1 MKVSTVIVTYNRLNL
16 LKQCIDKVLNQ
27 DVKDLDIVLVDNAS
41 NDGTKEYIEGLN
53 NERIKY
59 FNTGKNLGGAGGF
72 SFGLNA
78 ASKAGYDY
86 CWIMDDDTMV
96 NHNSLYSL
104 LDKMIKTNSA
114 YICSR
119 VLWTDGKACT
129 MNTPPNGKWKC
140 LYDEEA
146 LDLHLIEIQGCSF
159 VSCLVNM
166 KHVREAGLP
175 IADFFIYGDDIEF
188 TRRLQKYSKGYLD
201 LDSVVTH
208 AMPGNNT
215 ATIINCE
222 KERVERYKYGVRNNI
237 YIMRHHDGKHF
248 FGIMAYMIKMSGAII
263 LRSPDSKGKRLSV
276 LIGSTFKGLFFN
288 PEIKMPEISNGECV

>member
-1 MKVSTVIVTYNRLNL
+1 MKVSAVIVTYNRLNL

-146 LDLHLIEIQGCSF
+146 LDLYLIEIQGCSF

>member
-1 MKVSTVIVTYNRLNL
+1 MKVSAIIVTYNRINL
-16 LKQCIDKVLNQ
+16 LKQCLEKVLTQVDN
-27 DVKDLDIVLVDNAS
+27 DLDILLIDNDS
-41 NDGTKEYIEGLN
+41 NDGTKEYVEELN

-72 SFGLNA
+72 SYGLNV
-78 ASKAGYDY
+78 ASRFGYDY
-86 CWIMDDDTMV
+86 CWIMDDDTFIHQM
-96 NHNSLYSL
+96 SLTSL
-104 LDKMIKTNSA
+104 LEKMVKTDAA

-140 LYDEEA
+140 LYDEPA

-166 KHVREAGLP
+166 KYVREAGLP

-188 TRRLQKYSKGYLD
+188 TRRLQRYSKGYLD

-208 AMPGNNT
+208 AMPGNNS

-222 KERVERYKYGVRNNI
+222 KERVNRYKYGVRNNV

-263 LRSPDSKGKRLSV
+263 LRSPDCKWKRIRV
-276 LIGSTFKGLFFN
+276 LIGSTFKGLFYN
-288 PEIKMPEISNGECV
+288 PKIKMPELSNGECV